1 MTPETSLPAD
11 FERHLARLLVVL
23 YHCGEPIASL
33 IDGETRQV
41 DSLAQ
46 LQRFDFWVRE
56 PGHLALALL
65 HAYAAAPDRFART
78 LPLLHE
84 TLSRVMADDQGD
96 IRRVTLPGARYA
108 IFEDFDARLSF
119 LTSRALVSDRPS
131 FTRSRS
137 VSHRVVLETP
147 GTTFVRRIFESCPTF
162 GWYRLQCEAVAVF
175 YPLLDQYDLTIMTYL
190 APDLNLALAARSA
203 LLPIIRSRYAKTFG
217 EPVHVDV

>member
-1 MTPETSLPAD
+1 MTPETSLPVD

-23 YHCGEPIASL
+23 YHCGQPVVSL

-41 DSLAQ
+41 DSLTR

-65 HAYAAAPDRFART
+65 HAYGAVPDRFAET
-78 LPLLHE
+78 LPLLRE
-84 TLSRVMADDQGD
+84 TLGRVMADDQGD
-96 IRRVTLPGARYA
+96 IRRVILPGAPYA
-108 IFEDFDARLSF
+108 IFEDFDTRLSF

-137 VSHRVVLETP
+137 VSHRVVLETL
-147 GTTFVRRIFESCPTF
+147 GTAFVRQILESCPTF

-175 YPLLDQYDLTIMTYL
+175 YPLLDTYDLTIMTYL
-190 APDLNLALAARSA
+190 APDLNPALAARSA
-203 LLPIIRSRYAKTFG
+203 LLPIVRSRYARTFG
-217 EPVHVDV
+217 EPAHVDV

>member
-1 MTPETSLPAD
+1 MTPENSLSTD

-23 YHCGEPIASL
+23 YHCGQPVANL

-41 DSLAQ
+41 DSLTR

-65 HAYAAAPDRFART
+65 HAYSATPDRFAET
-78 LPLLHE
+78 LPLLRE

-96 IRRVTLPGARYA
+96 IRRMTLPGAPYA
-108 IFEDFDARLSF
+108 IYEDFDTRLSF

-137 VSHRVVLETP
+137 VSHRVVLEMP
-147 GTTFVRRIFESCPTF
+147 GTALVQRILESCPSF
-162 GWYRLQCEAVAVF
+162 GWYHLQCEAVAVF
-175 YPLLDQYDLTIMTYL
+175 YPLLDKYDLTTMTYL
-190 APDLNLALAARSA
+190 APDLNPALAARSA
-203 LLPIIRSRYAKTFG
+203 LLPIIRLRYTRTFG
-217 EPVHVDV
+217 EPAHVDV